1 MGVTNRSLDVS
12 EKNRILQVNYGLT
25 ATGKV
30 LNVAMIPYPCVLQAA
45 VLAAKG
51 VSNAMTVQ
59 LKVDRFIVGSGA
71 TTIIGG
77 ATTLISQAVGTSGI
91 QSFVL
96 AAAGSSFL
104 SLQQGDVVTATTA
117 VANAA
122 ADDVSIGLVV
132 QAVQDIKSSFGV

>member
-1 MGVTNRSLDVS
+1 MGVTNRALDVS

-25 ATGKV
+25 ATTKV
-30 LNVAMIPYPCVLQAA
+30 LNVAMIPYPCTLQAA

-51 VSNAMTVQ
+51 VSNGLTVQ
-59 LKVDRFIVGSGA
+59 LKVDRFITGSGA

-77 ATTLISQAVGTSGI
+77 ATTLTTQAVGTSGI

-122 ADDVSIGLVV
+122 ADDLSIGLVV

>member
-12 EKNRILQVNYGLT
+12 EKNRIVQVNYGLT
-25 ATGKV
+25 ATAKV
-30 LNVAMIPYPCVLQAA
+30 LNVAMIPYPCTLQAA

-51 VSNAMTVQ
+51 LSGSPTYQ
-59 LKVDRFIVGSGA
+59 LKVDRFIVGSGS
-71 TTIIGG
+71 TTIVGG
-77 ATTLISQAVGTSGI
+77 ATTLTAQAVGTSGI

-104 SLQQGDVVTATTA
+104 SLQQGDVVTVTSA
-117 VANAA
+117 VANTAV
-122 ADDVSIGLVV
+122 DDLSIGLVI